1 MIELSEKDG
10 AVTFKVRVQPRAPQT
25 GVTGEHAGA
34 LKVRVAAPPVD
45 GKANQECRRFL
56 SKLLGVPQSS
66 VEIISGESSR
76 DKLIRVRGLSAERAR
91 QSLTRSGQ

>member
-1 MIELSEKDG
+1 MVELSEKDG

-25 GVTGEHAGA
+25 AITGEQAGA
-34 LKVRVAAPPVD
+34 LKIRVAAPPVD

-66 VEIISGESSR
+66 VEIIAGESSR
-76 DKLIRVRGLSAERAR
+76 DKLIRVRGLSGERAR
-91 QSLTRSGQ
+91 ESLTRSNK